1 VLSVMVLA
9 CCGEHERPAS
19 EAEGESEAEARTV
32 GTEYEAA
39 RAKKRKPFSAYIGNG
54 FTVYGRGFGN
64 GFCVVS
70 VQFQYGFSAVS
81 HFDI

>member
-1 VLSVMVLA
+1 VSSG
-9 CCGEHERPAS
+9 GEHERPAS
-19 EAEGESEAEARTV
+19 AADRRSDAEARTAGAV
-32 GTEYEAA
+32 FGTA
-39 RAKKRKPFSAYIGNG
+39 RAKKRKPFSAYMGNG